1 MALLHNGR
9 ASLPTIDLIVGDK
22 RAVDNIGRSRPTT
35 AAVSITAQAYRSTA
49 PYGSPSGR
57 GAVGAH
63 HDGHR
68 PEHPF
73 VA

>member
-1 MALLHNGR
+1 MAHLYDGR
-9 ASLPTIDLIVGDK
+9 ASLPTIDFIVGDK

-35 AAVSITAQAYRSTA
+35 AAVRSGRKRIEA
-49 PYGSPSGR
+49 PPYDSPSGR